1 MFTKSHST
9 KTYQKKLFSFSP
21 WIIILIFF
29 FASINITA
37 QQDLEEGGI
46 NFSIAKGNGV
56 SNDVI
61 NDQILF
67 MLKLPK
73 FGKLAE
79 NISYENDLTFEY
91 FSGIGRSNFLLGL
104 TPLLKCDVTLLGF
117 PFFLKGGI
125 GINYISMPEIAGRNL
140 GGNLIFS
147 DMIGIGIELCNIS
160 DICVELSYLFRHIS
174 NAGLYSGNEG
184 YNSQYIMLSFNLL

>member
-1 MFTKSHST
+1 MFTKNHST
-9 KTYQKKLFSFSP
+9 KTYQTKLFSIFL
-21 WIIILIFF
+21 WIIILFSSID
-29 FASINITA
+29 SINTFA
-37 QQDLEEGGI
+37 QQEFEVSKI
-46 NFSIAKGNGV
+46 NFSIAKGNGL

-104 TPLLKCDVTLLGF
+104 TPLLKWDVTILGF
-117 PFFLKGGI
+117 PFFIKGGI
-125 GINYISMPEIAGRNL
+125 GINYISMPEIAGRDL
-140 GGNLIFS
+140 GGNFIFS
-147 DMIGIGIELCNIS
+147 DMIGLGIELFNVS